1 MESSV
6 FFSNVELQHLR
17 SKHLDRLK
25 QLAYK
30 TCQRLQSPMERRRR
44 DFTRTRRL
52 RPPGVASYRHDKPN
66 PVRGGRRGKGAR
78 RYESREE
85 GVGVWKEGGRSPQHA
100 AVEGVEWRKERS
112 LWSAFDHLLRFW
124 PPIAP
129 PSELKLKGGPRRV
142 WSGPGFRSDG
152 KTKSN

>member
-1 MESSV
+1 MRFYIPFQHRGQKIMESSV

-85 GVGVWKEGGRSPQHA
+85 GEPFGRRAVEALNTPPSKVSSGGRR
-100 AVEGVEWRKERS
+100 GRS
-112 LWSAFDHLLRFW
+112 GRLLIIYFD
-124 PPIAP
+124 
-129 PSELKLKGGPRRV
+129 SGRRL
-142 WSGPGFRSDG
+142 PHRR
-152 KTKSN
+152 N